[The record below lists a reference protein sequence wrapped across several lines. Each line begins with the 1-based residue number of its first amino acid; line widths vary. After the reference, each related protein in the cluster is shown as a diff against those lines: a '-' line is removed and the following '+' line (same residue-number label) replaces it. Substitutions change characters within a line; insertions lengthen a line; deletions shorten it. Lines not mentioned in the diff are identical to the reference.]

1 MGRSS
6 AARTVWLQALKEAR
20 VARGLSQA
28 ELGAMVGLPQSHISR
43 IESGAVDVGIS
54 ALLEIC
60 RSLGLGTHRGAGVAG
75 SGRTLTAAASLARR
89 PGTSGLCLGRRRWLI
104 RFST

>member
-1 MGRSS
+1 MGRSP

-20 VARGLSQA
+20 LARGLSQA

-54 ALLEIC
+54 ALLEIS
-60 RSLGLGTHRGAGVAG
+60 RSLGLEPIAVPASLVPAVRSLLRAG
-75 SGRTLTAAASLARR
+75 SHGGPAR
-89 PGTSGLCLGRRRWLI
+89 PAYALDEDDG
-104 RFST
+104 

>member
-1 MGRSS
+1 MGRSP

-20 VARGLSQA
+20 LARGLSQA

-54 ALLEIC
+54 ALLEIS
-60 RSLGLGTHRGAGVAG
+60 RSLGLEPIAVP
-75 SGRTLTAAASLARR
+75 ASLVPAVRSLLRPASPDGPAR
-89 PGTSGLCLGRRRWLI
+89 PAYALDDDDG
-104 RFST
+104 